1 MGGGG
6 GRFVVWTGCAA
17 KAYPFLRIIWGDFS
31 RSKAHFRNFQKTDPC
46 LGIFCEKW
54 PLQLSYTVLDFE
66 NVWHLPLQQP
76 RPPPPPHSEV
86 GMTAC
91 VLPKCP
97 VKGYF
102 SCDKVRPENCKKRG
116 VFDFSPGDFFKKGV
130 FFFFSLISLDS

>member
-1 MGGGG
+1 MCNNM
-6 GRFVVWTGCAA
+6 VISHAD
-17 KAYPFLRIIWGDFS
+17 RICYA
-31 RSKAHFRNFQKTDPC
+31 R
-46 LGIFCEKW
+46 
-54 PLQLSYTVLDFE
+54 
-66 NVWHLPLQQP
+66 
-76 RPPPPPHSEV
+76 PPHSEV

-130 FFFFSLISLDS
+130 FFFFFSHLFGLLRNYSEFRGVH